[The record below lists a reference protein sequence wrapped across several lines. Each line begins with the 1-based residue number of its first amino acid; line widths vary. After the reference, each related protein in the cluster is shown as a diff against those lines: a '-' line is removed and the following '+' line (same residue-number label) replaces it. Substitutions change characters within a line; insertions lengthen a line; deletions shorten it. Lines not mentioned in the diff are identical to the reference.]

1 MHKLTNQDYSIM
13 AQFVQN
19 YTDYSNAFATT
30 EPSREDLCQRAHF
43 SALAAYAKNTMAV
56 GYYDVE
62 EQHIYYVTLMHRI
75 TPVLHP
81 IVAFQKNF
89 NDRFASQYNGYVPL
103 KARAYLEQQLL
114 DESID
119 ANEKELTK
127 FIHLYAGDPM
137 FAAAIQEAQARI
149 AAARNTVVKHTDPKT
164 GHVFYGRTQNDD
176 KHDALSVGIHN
187 FLMTSEKKS

>member
-75 TPVLHP
+75 VPVLRP
-81 IVAFQKNF
+81 LVAFQKNF

-119 ANEKELTK
+119 ANERELTK
-127 FIHLYAGDPM
+127 FIHLYAGDPT
-137 FAAAIQEAQARI
+137 FADAIQEAQARI

-164 GHVFYGRTQNDD
+164 GHVFYGRTQSDD
-176 KHDALSVGIHN
+176 KYDALSVGIHN